1 MGFNFIKMRYLK
13 LIVILFALLFSQI
26 GLSQNDCADVLV
38 VCGNSNFSGLS
49 ATGTG
54 IQELSGSNT
63 CSSEENNS
71 IWLKVSI
78 QTSGTLGFT
87 LTPESTDISVDFD
100 FFVFGPNATCGSLGT
115 SIRCSTTNPEAA
127 GQSNNLTGMNGSAND
142 TSEGPGDDGNSF
154 VKWINALA
162 GESYYI
168 VIDRPMGTSNF
179 SLNWTGTATFS
190 PPPVINNTTAGATLD
205 IAKCDTDATLD
216 NFTSFDLTQNTPLA
230 LGTQTGITVTYHT
243 SINEATINSNAIP
256 NPNNFRNTVNPQNI
270 YIRLTNNSTGCF
282 TTSEFK
288 INVTSYQTNTPNDL
302 EKCDFDND
310 GIVTFN
316 LRDNDAGLINGDP
329 NVVITYHPAS
339 GSSIVLPDNYNN
351 QTAFTNETVWA
362 KITDTSSGCY
372 AYKSFNLIVNAI
384 PTVTTA
390 QLTQCDFQL
399 NPDGL
404 TSFNLEE
411 AIGAITANNTN
422 YSVAFYTLGSTTELN
437 TVYTNIQNPQTLT
450 VKVTDN
456 RTQCYV
462 YTTLTLNVTVNPTI
476 TVPLHECDTDGIE
489 DGFMTFDLTETGFA
503 TGGNTVTYFTNGN
516 DALLER
522 NEIPI
527 PTNFRN
533 ATADNQQLFARIE
546 NGNDCIGINI
556 VNLIVDKLPTVGITD
571 KAVFCLNKPS
581 TPVTLDAGIGTQ
593 NPALFTYLW
602 TPGGE
607 TTSTIDVL
615 ASGTY
620 TVKVTNG
627 ANCFKVRTIIV
638 KDSDIATVESFSV
651 TDLSDNNTITVYVQ
665 GNENEF
671 EYSLDSPNGPFQLS
685 NHFEDV
691 TPGVHTVY
699 IKDLDRCGGI
709 SKEVSV
715 LGIPKFFTPNGD
727 GYNDTW
733 TIKGMDKGFYS
744 KSIIYIFDRFG
755 KLVKQM
761 APNGEGWN
769 GSFNNQPV
777 AAADYW
783 YVMELEDGRTI
794 KGHFA
799 LKR

>member
-1 MGFNFIKMRYLK
+1 MCHPKSILNLFIF
-13 LIVILFALLFSQI
+13 LFFQI
-26 GLSQNDCADVLV
+26 CFAQNDCSDVLI

-63 CSSEENNS
+63 CYSEETNS

-78 QTSGTLGFT
+78 QNSGTLAFT
-87 LTPESTDISVDFD
+87 LTPENRDISVDFD
-100 FFVFGPNATCGSLGT
+100 FFVFGPNASCGNLGT
-115 SIRCSTTNPEAA
+115 AIRCSTTNPEAA
-127 GQSNNLTGMNGSAND
+127 NQNNNLTGMNSREND
-142 TSEGPGDDGNSF
+142 TSEGPAGNGNSF

-162 GESYYI
+162 GETYYI
-168 VIDRPMGTSNF
+168 VIDRPVGTSNF
-179 SLNWTGTATFS
+179 SLSWTGTATFS

-205 IAKCDTDATLD
+205 ITKCDTDTTLD
-216 NFTSFDLTQNTPLA
+216 DSTIFDLTVNNTLA
-230 LGTQTGITVTYHT
+230 LGSQTGIIVTYHT

-256 NPNNFRNTVNPQNI
+256 NPTNFRNTSNPQKI
-270 YIRLTNNSTGCF
+270 FIRLTNSVTGCF
-282 TTSEFK
+282 TTSEFNL
-288 INVTSYQTNTPNDL
+288 NVIPYQTNTPDDL

-310 GIVTFN
+310 GFVTFN
-316 LRDNDAGLINGDP
+316 LRDNDANLINGNP
-329 NVVITYHPAS
+329 NVIVTYHPINNS
-339 GSSIVLPDNYNN
+339 PILLPDNYNN
-351 QTAFTNETVWA
+351 QVAFTNETVWA
-362 KITDTSSGCY
+362 KIRDTSSGCY
-372 AYKSFNLIVNAI
+372 TYKSFDLILNAI
-384 PTVTTA
+384 PAVTAA

-399 NPDGL
+399 SPDGL

-411 AIGAITANNTN
+411 AIGAITAGNQN

-437 TVYTNIQNPQTLT
+437 TVYTNIQNPQNLA

-456 RTQCYV
+456 RTQCYT

-476 TVPLHECDTDGIE
+476 TIPLHECDTDGTE

-503 TGGNTVTYFTNGN
+503 TGGNTVTYFANSN
-516 DALLER
+516 DALLEQ

-533 ATADNQQLFARIE
+533 ATTDNQQLFARIE

-556 VNLIVDKLPTVGITD
+556 VNLIVDKLPTVEIID
-571 KAVFCLNKPS
+571 KAVFCLNKPN
-581 TPVTLDAGIGTQ
+581 TPVTLDAGIGAQ

-620 TVKVTNG
+620 TVKVTNA
-627 ANCFKVRTIIV
+627 ANCFKERTIIV

-651 TDLSDNNTITVYVQ
+651 TDLSDNNTIIVYVQ

-685 NHFEDV
+685 NRFEDV

-699 IKDLDRCGGI
+699 IRDLDRCGGI

-715 LGIPKFFTPNGD
+715 LGIPSFFTPNGD

-733 TIKGMDKGFYS
+733 KINGMEKGFYS
-744 KSIIYIFDRFG
+744 KSSIYIYDRFG

-761 APNGEGWN
+761 APDGEGWN
-769 GSFNNQPV
+769 GFFNNQPV
-777 AAADYW
+777 EATDYW
-783 YVMELEDGRTI
+783 YVMHLEDGRTI